1 MTGLAS
7 LASLLAG
14 SERLFVITGAGI
26 SAASGIGTYRDHDGT
41 WQRSAPIQHQD
52 FISRASSRRRYWAR
66 SMRGWP
72 AFRDAQ
78 PNPAHAALVRLEQAG
93 RIQVLVTQNVDG
105 LHQRAGQARV
115 IELHGSLGEVVC
127 LECAA
132 RQPRDALQAWL
143 ESHNGAWLE
152 GETRAQPDGDAEF
165 LDVRHFDDFS
175 EPACQCG
182 GILKPDVVFYGDSVP
197 RARVDA
203 VRAELA
209 RSDAVLVVG
218 SSLMVYSSFRF
229 AREARSLGL
238 PLMAINQGRTR
249 ADDWLDGKWAAD
261 SACALPALVK
271 ELCA

>member
-1 MTGLAS
+1 M
-7 LASLLAG
+7 
-14 SERLFVITGAGI
+14 
-26 SAASGIGTYRDHDGT
+26 
-41 WQRSAPIQHQD
+41 
-52 FISRASSRRRYWAR
+52 
-66 SMRGWP
+66 
-72 AFRDAQ
+72 
-78 PNPAHAALVRLEQAG
+78 
-93 RIQVLVTQNVDG
+93 
-105 LHQRAGQARV
+105 
-115 IELHGSLGEVVC
+115 
-127 LECAA
+127 
-132 RQPRDALQAWL
+132 
-143 ESHNGAWLE
+143 
-152 GETRAQPDGDAEF
+152 
-165 LDVRHFDDFS
+165 
-175 EPACQCG
+175 
-182 GILKPDVVFYGDSVP
+182 VFYGDSVP